1 MPGIPSGASA
11 NRDEVVS
18 GAASRRAVFLDRD
31 GVLNRAFVRD
41 GKPYPPG
48 SLAEVEILS
57 GVTEA
62 LEALRAAGFA
72 NVIVTNQPDVAS
84 GKQRREVVEAINRY
98 LFDRLAID
106 TVKVCYH
113 ADADNCA
120 CRKPKPGMLFEAAE
134 EMGINLSG
142 SYLVGDRWRDVEA
155 GHAVGCR
162 VLFVDYGYRERKPE
176 KPYLSV
182 KSLPEAVRIILR
194 STQKSPQG
202 RRLS

>member
-1 MPGIPSGASA
+1 
-11 NRDEVVS
+11 V
-18 GAASRRAVFLDRD
+18 
-31 GVLNRAFVRD
+31 
-41 GKPYPPG
+41 
-48 SLAEVEILS
+48 AEVEILS

-62 LEALRAAGFA
+62 LEALRAAGFS
-72 NVIVTNQPDVAS
+72 NVMITNQPDVAL

-98 LFDRLAID
+98 LSERLAID

-113 ADADNCA
+113 ADADHCA
-120 CRKPKPGMLFEAAE
+120 CRKPKPGMLLEAAE
-134 EMGINLSG
+134 EMGIDFSN

-162 VLFVDYGYRERKPE
+162 VLFVDYGYREKKPE

-194 STQKSPQG
+194 PTQQSPYEG
-202 RRLS
+202 RFS

>member
-1 MPGIPSGASA
+1 M
-11 NRDEVVS
+11 VS
-18 GAASRRAVFLDRD
+18 GAAPRRAVFLDRD

-48 SLAEVEILS
+48 SVAEVEILS

-72 NVIVTNQPDVAS
+72 NVIITNQPDVAL
-84 GKQRREVVEAINRY
+84 GKQRREVVDAINRY
-98 LFDRLAID
+98 LSERLAVD

-120 CRKPKPGMLFEAAE
+120 CRKPKPGMLLEAAE
-134 EMGINLSG
+134 EMGINLSS

-155 GHAVGCR
+155 GHAAGCR

-176 KPYLSV
+176 EPYLSV
-182 KSLPEAVRIILR
+182 KSLPEAVRIILGGSLER
-194 STQKSPQG
+194 HQG
-202 RRLS
+202 S